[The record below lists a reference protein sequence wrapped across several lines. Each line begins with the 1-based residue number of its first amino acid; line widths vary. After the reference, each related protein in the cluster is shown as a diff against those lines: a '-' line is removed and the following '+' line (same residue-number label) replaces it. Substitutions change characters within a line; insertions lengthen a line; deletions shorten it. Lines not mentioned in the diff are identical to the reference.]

1 MSILKHVFVI
11 ALSVVILSI
20 AVVTP
25 TLADG
30 STSGRTSTIYT
41 CWTGN
46 AGFPLNDTHWVPA
59 LYRYDL
65 FICKVDG
72 GHYCMSWGYENP

>member
-1 MSILKHVFVI
+1 MSILKRVFVI

-25 TLADG
+25 ALADG
-30 STSGRTSTIYT
+30 STSGRTPTIYT
-41 CWTGN
+41 CWIGN
-46 AGFPLNDTHWVPA
+46 RGFPLNDTLWVPA
-59 LYRYDL
+59 PYGYDL

-72 GHYCMSWGYENP
+72 WHYYMSWGYGKP